1 MKICLL
7 HLVIRGNMH
16 SQKNNILLVAVS
28 LFSASFFSV
37 NNIFAK
43 EDKVEVVENKK
54 TISDA
59 LKETLDISGNVK
71 GVFSYSGLPG
81 SNIKNAANDFRP
93 MSLRLGQQIPP
104 SFDAGVKASLSL
116 GKTFK
121 NEYNRNVLK
130 VNVTLGMDKFNE
142 NLNNGRVLEI
152 ESAKG
157 IFYDCL
163 KVGFDQ
169 EFVTGA
175 KGMLIGGMWKFNNFF
190 TLNADIIRD
199 LDLSDL
205 KSGSLLGTD
214 EKDPK
219 FLYSNSIPTVGV
231 QGQFNLG
238 NLGFVKVGGIVRPVL
253 LLSGKDQKTFL
264 TGFGLGTS
272 GVLHFVKNVDTLVFN
287 FLFGSG
293 IGEFNNKV
301 KVGGVALKNVN
312 SGISNMPVSFFF
324 SNSDNSSNDY
334 SSNIHNSN
342 FFNGFINYAYKIMP
356 QHELS
361 VGMGDLFYLGSD
373 AFDKFIG
380 DKDYCKNLFN
390 CSLGYKY
397 SACKKMD
404 LSVVGNAVH
413 IKNAKKALEKV
424 GNWGWNMMFAA
435 DFKF

>member
-1 MKICLL
+1 
-7 HLVIRGNMH
+7 MH
-16 SQKNNILLVAVS
+16 SKKNNILLVAVS

-93 MSLRLGQQIPP
+93 MSLKLGQQIPP
-104 SFDAGVKASLSL
+104 SFDAGVKTSLSL

-121 NEYNRNVLK
+121 NEDNRNVLK
-130 VNVTLGMDKFNE
+130 VNINLEMDLFNDK
-142 NLNNGRVLEI
+142 LNEGRVLEI

-157 IFYDCL
+157 IFYDFL
-163 KVGFDQ
+163 KIGFDQ

-199 LDLSDL
+199 LDLFDL
-205 KSGSLLGTD
+205 NKSVYFKQFDKKTKQGPG
-214 EKDPK
+214 

-231 QGQFNLG
+231 QGQFNLD

-253 LLSGKDQKTFL
+253 LLSGNDQKTFL

-272 GVLHFVKNVDTLVFN
+272 GVLHFIKNVDTLVFN

-293 IGEFNNKV
+293 IGDYIKKV
-301 KVGGVALKNVN
+301 KVGGIALNNVN
-312 SGISNMPVSFFF
+312 KGIANMPVSFFGECDF
-324 SNSDNSSNDY
+324 SSSKDSNY
-334 SSNIHNSN
+334 SSVINKSN
-342 FFNGFINYAYKIMP
+342 FFNGFVNYAYKVMP

-380 DKDYCKNLFN
+380 DQDFCKNLFN

-413 IKNAKKALEKV
+413 IQNAKKSLENI